1 MIASKLVAAGAIV
14 PTIYQPV
21 PECFAVKW
29 VPAVSEQMIGELV
42 GRLGF
47 LLKGL
52 DPKEFEILKAPEAV
66 DNQVL
71 GEIVLG
77 GFIQSYIEKA
87 FSTLIGTGKDI
98 YEQAALFGGEFI
110 DVEDD
115 PEASASRLR
124 LTDWLSSLT
133 IAREELRPVLTI
145 KDLIADENKAET
157 TKEAFERSISIELG
171 FNLEQ
176 SKGRQ
181 KSLDYFTFKDFM
193 TKKNWDNISLTL

>member
-1 MIASKLVAAGAIV
+1 M
-14 PTIYQPV
+14 
-21 PECFAVKW
+21 
-29 VPAVSEQMIGELV
+29 
-42 GRLGF
+42 
-47 LLKGL
+47 
-52 DPKEFEILKAPEAV
+52 
-66 DNQVL
+66 
-71 GEIVLG
+71 
-77 GFIQSYIEKA
+77 
-87 FSTLIGTGKDI
+87 
-98 YEQAALFGGEFI
+98 FGGEFI
-110 DVEDD
+110 DVEDE

-193 TKKNWDNISLTL
+193 TKEELGQYKFDAMKISSKLSDHCPELYALLRDTSAQTQLTMEELTPLVFDSLPALSLLGVSLVLPKSLQTLLKPAVKLELELPE